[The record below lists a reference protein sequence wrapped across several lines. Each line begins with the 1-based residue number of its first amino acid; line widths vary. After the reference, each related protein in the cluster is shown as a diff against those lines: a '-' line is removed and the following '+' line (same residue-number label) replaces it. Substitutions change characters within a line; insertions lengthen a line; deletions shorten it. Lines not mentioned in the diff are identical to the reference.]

1 MAKSKENSII
11 KKFKKFDLGA
21 IICFMLITLYC
32 LIVIYMLYFAV
43 ITSLKDK
50 YDFALDHNV
59 FGFPN
64 SAKYPV
70 DGANFLYALENM
82 KVQIKGRI
90 YAPVQAMFI
99 YGLIYSLGSTL
110 ANIFSKTLCAYFCA
124 KYRTPLGK
132 ILYVIAV
139 VTMILPTVG
148 TMAATI
154 QLMRS
159 LGHYD
164 QLFGVVFY
172 NASYTGTYFLVFY
185 AAFKQIPNAYSEAAK
200 LDGAGH
206 FTILFRIHIP
216 MVAPSMFAV
225 GIMQFIAFWNDYQV
239 PMIYLPS
246 LPTISYALF
255 RYSRS
260 SWADN
265 APALLAASL
274 IVCVPVI
281 IFFTVF
287 KNKIMGNVTAG
298 GLKG

>member
-1 MAKSKENSII
+1 MAKSKENSVA
-11 KKFKKFDLGA
+11 KRFKKFDVGA
-21 IICFMLITLYC
+21 IICFSLIALYC
-32 LIVIYMLYFAV
+32 LIILYMLYFAV
-43 ITSLKDK
+43 LTSFKHN
-50 YDFALDHNV
+50 YDFTLDHNV

-64 SAKYPV
+64 WKKYNV
-70 DGANFLYALENM
+70 GIDNFTYAFEKM

-90 YAPVQAMFI
+90 YANVPGMFI
-99 YGLIYSLGSTL
+99 YGLVYALGSTIL
-110 ANIFSKTLCAYFCA
+110 NIFSKTFCAYFCA
-124 KYRTPLGK
+124 KYTTWFGK
-132 ILYVIAV
+132 VLYVIAV

-154 QLMRS
+154 QLMRE
-159 LGHYD
+159 LQHYD
-164 QLFGVVFY
+164 TLFGVLFY

-206 FTILFRIHIP
+206 FSILFRIHLP

-246 LPTISYALF
+246 LPTISYALY
-255 RYSRS
+255 RYSQS
-260 SWADN
+260 SHADN
-265 APALLAASL
+265 APALLSASL

-281 IFFTVF
+281 ILFTVF